1 MKYTERLRIAI
12 VFIISLISPSIIY
25 LLITAKPIFPLVNN
39 PDWFLSNAIGNSV
52 ACLALILI
60 IRVLDNRCG
69 SEKSYISTIGMV
81 ASLVINIIP
90 FAVDIGVPVIG
101 FPLYINFFEVLIIA
115 TVVIACIKL
124 MDRKRRVK

>member
-39 PDWFLSNAIGNSV
+39 PDWILSNAIGNSV

-69 SEKSYISTIGMV
+69 SEKSYISTLGMV
-81 ASLVINIIP
+81 ASLLINIMP
-90 FAVDIGVPVIG
+90 FAVDSGVPIIG

-115 TVVIACIKL
+115 TIVIAYIKL
-124 MDRKRRVK
+124 IGRKERAE